1 MIEPKKIIAVF
12 SLFAVAS
19 IALCACQSPS
29 APAQPTQ
36 TTAPAPQAQ
45 AQAAQPASSAQNPA
59 LTNPS
64 LADAQAPQ
72 TFRARFSTTK
82 GDFVVEVHRDWAP
95 QGADRFYNLVKI
107 GYFNGD
113 AFFRVVKGF
122 MVQFG
127 INGSPAI
134 NAAWHAA
141 DIPDDPAVGRSN
153 STGMVTF
160 ATAGP
165 NTRTTQIFINYG
177 NNSFLDSQGF
187 TPFGQ
192 IVEGMNVV
200 ESLYAGYGDGPPSG
214 SGPDQG
220 RLQSE
225 GNSYLQSSFPNLDYV
240 KTAVIEP

>member
-1 MIEPKKIIAVF
+1 MIEPKKIAAVF
-12 SLFAVAS
+12 SLFAAAS
-19 IALCACQSPS
+19 VALCACQNPS
-29 APAQPTQ
+29 APVQPTQ
-36 TTAPAPQAQ
+36 TSAPAPQAE
-45 AQAAQPASSAQNPA
+45 AQAAAPVSSAQNPA

-82 GDFVVEVHRDWAP
+82 GDFVVEVHRDWAS

-107 GYFNGD
+107 GYFDGD
-113 AFFRVVKGF
+113 PFFRVVKGF

-127 INGSPAI
+127 INGSPAV

-141 DIPDDPAVGRSN
+141 DIPDDPTVGHSN

-165 NTRTTQIFINYG
+165 STRTTQVFINYG

-214 SGPDQG
+214 NGPDQG
-220 RLQSE
+220 QLQSE

>member
-1 MIEPKKIIAVF
+1 MIEPKKIAAAVSF
-12 SLFAVAS
+12 FAAASL
-19 IALCACQSPS
+19 ALCACQGPS
-29 APAQPTQ
+29 ASQSSTAPEPAQTQ
-36 TTAPAPQAQ
+36 TQSAASASPAG
-45 AQAAQPASSAQNPA
+45 QNPA
-59 LTNPS
+59 LTNPAM
-64 LADAQAPQ
+64 ADAQAPQ
-72 TFRARFSTTK
+72 TYRARFSTTK

-95 QGADRFYNLVKI
+95 RGADRFYNLVKI

-127 INGSPAI
+127 INGSPAV
-134 NAAWHAA
+134 NAAWHEAA
-141 DIPDDPAVGRSN
+141 IPDDPSVGHSN
-153 STGMVTF
+153 SMGMVTF

-192 IVEGMNVV
+192 IVEGMNVA
-200 ESLYAGYGDGPPSG
+200 ESLYGGYGDGPPSG
-214 SGPDQG
+214 RGPDQG

-225 GNSYLQSSFPNLDYV
+225 GNSYLQASFPNLDYV